1 MSNPIS
7 GTFTATGESENF
19 VPASQLRRG
28 RFNIS
33 IWGTF
38 TGTVEVQRSFDAGST
53 WIPVASPDLGQL
65 ELTVPVSLSAEETE
79 QGVRYRLACT
89 AYTSG
94 TINYR
99 MSR

>member
-1 MSNPIS
+1 MTEQVT
-7 GTFTATGESENF
+7 GTFTATGQSEAF

-28 RFNIS
+28 RFNVA

-38 TGTVEVQRSFDAGST
+38 TATVQVQRSFDAGET
-53 WIPVASPDLGQL
+53 WIVCAGPDLADA
-65 ELTVPVSLSAEETE
+65 EFVSPITFAAEETE